1 MIRREFLIGSAIAA
15 AAVGKVRGQSAD
27 KAKLD
32 RISIMSWSF
41 DSIIKGAM
49 FPEDPNRTLDIM
61 DLPDVFAKRYGVHHV
76 EMQHTHFSST
86 ESGYLKEFRDRV
98 TKAKSQVTQINLEF
112 GDTVAQGRGITN
124 MSSPYAVLRLEAID
138 LTKQWI
144 NHAVE
149 LNCPRVMVNQGS
161 LAPEVR
167 KDAIATLK
175 TMVEYGKTKKV
186 FVTVEPRGGGAP
198 PAAGAA
204 PAGTAAQLPPRPT
217 GVPWQVFV
225 EVLKAAGAWAN
236 PDIGNFPDEESRHAG
251 LRVMYPM
258 SAGNCHVK
266 ISPGRYD
273 VAAAIQISKEVG
285 YKGLFAVESSRAI
298 DPDPYVAAQK
308 ILDELL
314 KDL

>member
-1 MIRREFLIGSAIAA
+1 
-15 AAVGKVRGQSAD
+15 
-27 KAKLD
+27 
-32 RISIMSWSF
+32 MSWSF
-41 DSIIKGAM
+41 DSIIKGPM
-49 FPEDPNRTLDIM
+49 FPEDPKRTLDIM
-61 DLPDVFAKRYGVHHV
+61 DLPDMFAQRYGVHHM
-76 EMQHTHFSST
+76 EMQHAHFSST

-124 MSSPYAVLRLEAID
+124 ISSPYPIIRLEAID

-149 LNCPRVMVNQGS
+149 LQCPRVMINQGS

-186 FVTVEPRGGGAP
+186 FVTIEPRGGGAP

-204 PAGTAAQLPPRPT
+204 PAGTPAEAAAPRPP
-217 GVPWQVFV
+217 GVPWQVLV

-236 PDIGNFPDEESRHAG
+236 PDVGNFPDEESRHAG

-258 SAGNCHVK
+258 SSGNSHVK

-273 VAAAIQISKEVG
+273 TAAAIQISKEVG
-285 YKGLFAVESSRAI
+285 YKGLFAIESGRAI
-298 DPDPYVAAQK
+298 DPDPYVAVQK